1 MKLKEFTW
9 MRRLRAFLRLILGKR
24 WLSNKVLF
32 VKALIYRI
40 FSVCVTFMI
49 SFAVTGRFDIS
60 LSISALDFIGKTLL
74 YYVFDISW
82 NNLIKK
88 M

>member
-1 MKLKEFTW
+1 MHKLK
-9 MRRLRAFLRLILGKR
+9 AFLRLILGKR

-32 VKALIYRI
+32 VKALIYRV
-40 FSVCVTFMI
+40 FSVSVTFLI
-49 SFAVTGRFDIS
+49 SFVVTGRMDLS

-74 YYVFDISW
+74 YYVFDVSW
-82 NNLIKK
+82 NNFIKK

>member
-1 MKLKEFTW
+1 
-9 MRRLRAFLRLILGKR
+9 MRKLRAFLRLILGKR

-32 VKALIYRI
+32 VKALIYRV
-40 FSVCVTFMI
+40 FSVSVTFLI
-49 SFAVTGRFDIS
+49 SFMVTGRMDLS

-74 YYVFDISW
+74 YYVFDVSW
-82 NNLIKK
+82 NNFIKK